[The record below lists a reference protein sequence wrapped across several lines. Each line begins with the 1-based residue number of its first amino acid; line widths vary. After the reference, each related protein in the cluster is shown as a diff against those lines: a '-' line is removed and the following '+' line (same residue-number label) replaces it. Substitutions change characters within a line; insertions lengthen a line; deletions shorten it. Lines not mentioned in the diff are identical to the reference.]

1 MPAAPTFQDL
11 YNAGKA
17 EAVSRRP
24 ALGVREG
31 DVSDMLLAGGA
42 AMVDRGVGYSAERFD
57 ALYLDGARGADL
69 TKLADDR
76 YGVQRVDAVKAV
88 ATVTITRAGATVNP
102 ASYPVGTVV
111 ATERD
116 ALGQEVRFLTTQ
128 IASWLASENGAKTVA
143 VQAEVAGRAG
153 NVAVNKITRIIS
165 SSPGEGTYSLT
176 ASTVGVGGAEEE
188 TDEALRERCRGINAT
203 REKGTFD
210 ALEVGAQEVALVK
223 RATAVEDATGLV
235 TVYVTDENGNST
247 GTTKTVSESVIDD
260 GTMTAKVAIELLDWI
275 AAGALVNVTG
285 GALQT
290 VNITLQLTVR
300 LGVDVAGLV
309 AAVQDAVEAAV
320 ARLQIGETLYKSYI
334 QAAARLVDPDNILE
348 VTVLLP
354 LVDTAP
360 STPGS
365 IIRAGTVSVS

>member
-1 MPAAPTFQDL
+1 MPAPTFQDI

-17 EAVSRRP
+17 EAISRRP

-31 DVSDMLLAGGA
+31 DISDMLLAGGA
-42 AMVDRGVGYSAERFD
+42 AMVDRGVGYAAERFD

-69 TKLADDR
+69 TRLADDH
-76 YGVQRVDAVKAV
+76 YGVQRFGAVKAV
-88 ATVTITRAGATVNP
+88 ATVTITRSSATANA
-102 ASYPVGTVV
+102 ASYAVGTVV
-111 ATERD
+111 ATERN

-128 IASWLASENGAKTVA
+128 NVEWAISENGAKV
-143 VQAEVAGRAG
+143 VPVEAEVAGRSG
-153 NVAVNKITRIIS
+153 SVATNAITRIIS
-165 SSPGEGTYSLT
+165 SSPGFGTYAIT

-188 TDEALRERCRGINAT
+188 SDEELRERCRGINAT

-210 ALEVGAQEVALVK
+210 ALEVGALEVSLVK
-223 RATAVEDATGLV
+223 RATAVEDVTGLV
-235 TVYVTDENGNST
+235 TVYVTDVDGNST

-290 VNITLQLTVR
+290 VDITVQLTVR
-300 LGVDVAGLV
+300 LGVDI
-309 AAVQDAVEAAV
+309 AALISSVQTAISTAVS
-320 ARLQIGETLYKSYI
+320 RLQIGETLYKSYI

-348 VTVLLP
+348 VTVTLP

-365 IIRAGTVSVS
+365 IIRAGTVTVS